1 MVDNRDVHTGWE
13 NIWCTVT
20 SDTRERLVSWVTG
33 RREVEDGIDACLKG
47 DSPGGRS
54 SSDPAQADSAV
65 AKARILF
72 HGCDTFLRIHVS
84 AFGVSGPEC

>member
-33 RREVEDGIDACLKG
+33 RREVEDGIDACLEG
-47 DSPGGRS
+47 DSPGALR
-54 SSDPAQADSAV
+54 AQIQL
-65 AKARILF
+65 KPTQL
-72 HGCDTFLRIHVS
+72 
-84 AFGVSGPEC
+84 